1 MSDDIRYEKH
11 GHVATI
17 TLDRPQAR
25 NALTPRMLCLLADAF
40 VDFRADAGLRVA
52 VLTGAGELAF
62 CAGGDLA
69 TTLPLMTG
77 DRAPADAFEHRMLA
91 DPLVLAASSLRD
103 FALHKPVVAAING
116 ACMAAGFETML
127 GTDIRIAAA
136 HASFGLPEVQ
146 RALIPFAGSMV
157 RLPRQIGHARA
168 MEFMLTGRPMDA
180 QAALQCG
187 LVNHVVPADQLMAKA
202 QEVALQIAAN
212 GPLAV
217 QAVKQTVMEA
227 NGLPL
232 DAGYRLEDRTKKAVF
247 ASADAREGPRAFM
260 EKRKPDYQGR

>member
-52 VLTGAGELAF
+52 ILTGAGELAF

>member
-1 MSDDIRYEKH
+1 MNGDIRYEKN
-11 GHVATI
+11 GHVATV

-40 VDFRADAGLRVA
+40 VDFRADANLRVA
-52 VLTGAGELAF
+52 ILTGAGELAF

-202 QEVALQIAAN
+202 REVALQIAAN

-217 QAVKQTVMEA
+217 QAVKQTVMGA
-227 NGLPL
+227 NGVPL
-232 DAGYRLEDRTKKAVF
+232 EVGYRLEDRAKKVVF

-260 EKRKPDYQGR
+260 EKRSPDYQGR

>member
-52 VLTGAGELAF
+52 ILTGAGELAF

-69 TTLPLMTG
+69 ATLPLMTG

>member
-1 MSDDIRYEKH
+1 MTGDIRYEKQ

-17 TLDRPQAR
+17 TLERPEAR

-40 VDFRADAGLRVA
+40 VDFRADAQLRVA
-52 VLTGAGELAF
+52 ILTGAGERAF

-77 DRAPADAFEHRMLA
+77 DRAPADDFERRMLA

-103 FALHKPVVAAING
+103 FALHKPVIAAING

-127 GTDIRIAAA
+127 GTDIRVAAA

-187 LVNHVVPADQLMAKA
+187 LVNHVVPPERLMEKA
-202 QEVALQIAAN
+202 REIALQIAGN

-217 QAVKQTVMEA
+217 QAVKQTATEA
-227 NGLPL
+227 NGVPL
-232 DAGYRLEDRTKKAVF
+232 DVGYRLEDRAKKAVF

-260 EKRKPDYQGR
+260 EKRSPGYTGQ

>member
-232 DAGYRLEDRTKKAVF
+232 EAGYRLEDRTKKAVF

>member
-1 MSDDIRYEKH
+1 MNDDIRYEKN

-40 VDFRADAGLRVA
+40 VDFRADTNLRVA
-52 VLTGAGELAF
+52 ILTGAGELAF

-157 RLPRQIGHARA
+157 RLPRHIFHARA

-202 QEVALQIAAN
+202 REVALQVAAN

-227 NGLPL
+227 NGVPL
-232 DAGYRLEDRTKKAVF
+232 DVGYRLEDRAKKAVF

-260 EKRKPDYQGR
+260 EKRSPDYQGR